1 MSNAGTFSGPILDG
15 PDGVKNCC
23 FFISLI
29 KSFKILTRVAALAIG
44 SVSASVFKYIL
55 PLPPNNSSNDCKPS
69 KHKQYINSSKYTHNL
84 ATLNANCVTTSNIF
98 KCMMTNTMGWILG
111 FRQDKYENLLINNI
125 SGSLLLSESL
135 FDGGGD
141 RYIYLSIDDY
151 QNSKNILNIGCL
163 DNFIIEKN
171 IIAKIPMVNGKL
183 SLVIND
189 NEAPLTKIRKYN
201 GPVNIKTLNIKLIDK
216 FGDIIDLNCLDYS
229 FTLELEILYEGFN
242 FSNINK

>member
-1 MSNAGTFSGPILDG
+1 MKYIKCSIDPYNFKFKFESINNGSLLVSDFFYIDITF
-15 PDGVKNCC
+15 
-23 FFISLI
+23 
-29 KSFKILTRVAALAIG
+29 
-44 SVSASVFKYIL
+44 YIL
-55 PLPPNNSSNDCKPS
+55 PLPPNNSSNDCKTY
-69 KHKQYINSSKYTHNL
+69 KHKQYINSSNYTHNL